1 MSGRVESIFVTGQGG
16 AAMERV
22 DAIEALKGKG
32 FKGDRYCT
40 RRGYW
45 TGIDECQV
53 TLIAG
58 EDLDAITEQL
68 GVAVKDG
75 EHRRNLVTREIALIS
90 LAGQLFQ
97 IGEAVFGFDRPRP
110 PCAYIASLTERR
122 MTKALWNR
130 GGICARVVRAGAVR
144 PGDAIEIVDAA
155 APELGGGP
163 PDWNMR

>member
-1 MSGRVESIFVTGQGG
+1 MGGRVESIFVTGEGG

-22 DAIEALKGKG
+22 DAIEALEGQG

-40 RRGYW
+40 RSGYW

-58 EDLDAITEQL
+58 EDLDAIAEQL
-68 GVAVKDG
+68 GVAVQKG
-75 EHRRNLVTREIALIS
+75 EHRRNLVTREISLMS
-90 LAGQLFQ
+90 LAGQLFR

-130 GGICARVVRAGAVR
+130 GGICARVVRSGMVR
-144 PGDAIEIVDAA
+144 PGDAIEIMESPP
-155 APELGGGP
+155 PELGGGL
-163 PDWNMR
+163 PDWNAR

>member
-1 MSGRVESIFVTGQGG
+1 MGGYIENIFTTGRGG

-22 DAIEALKGKG
+22 DAIEAIAGQG
-32 FKGDRYCT
+32 FKGDRYCA

-45 TGIDECQV
+45 TGIDECQA

-58 EDLDAITEQL
+58 EDLDAITDQL
-68 GVAVKDG
+68 GVAVGNG
-75 EHRRNLVTREIALIS
+75 EHRRNLVTRGVDLMG
-90 LAGQLFQ
+90 LAGQLFE

-130 GGICARVVRAGAVR
+130 GGICARVVRSGLVR
-144 PGDAIEIVDAA
+144 AGDAVEVMDAPP
-155 APELGGGP
+155 PELGGGL
-163 PDWNMR
+163 PDWNAR